1 MDERYKSA
9 LIKRY
14 TNWLNMAAQAAANG
28 HYKEAAE
35 AQIRAGELYDLM
47 QGWCMTDVTKR
58 MNEIKFPYEL
68 NLKKVA

>member
-1 MDERYKSA
+1 MDEQYKAA

-14 TNWLNMAAQAAANG
+14 TNWLNMAVRDAANG
-28 HYKEAAE
+28 HFREAAE
-35 AQIRAGELYDLM
+35 AQVRAGELYDLV

-68 NLKKVA
+68 KLKKVA